1 MLGGDKMASVKI
13 TQVEA
18 DRLLKM
24 LKRTLISEINFPTI
38 GESVEFNVAGDSK
51 QDIIAI
57 NIFRGKINRLKY
69 NIGARIV
76 KNGILLLELHINPS
90 NVHPNP
96 DGEKITGSH
105 WHIYS
110 EEYGRLWAFPAE
122 NIDSEEFIEN
132 TMLFLEKFNVI
143 ESPTINFQ
151 MELV

>member
-1 MLGGDKMASVKI
+1 MASVKI
-13 TQVEA
+13 TQAEA

-24 LKRTLISEINFPTI
+24 LKRALISEISFPTK
-38 GESVEFNVAGDSK
+38 GESVEFHVAGDSK
-51 QDIIAI
+51 QDIFAI
-57 NIFRGKINRLKY
+57 NIFRGKINRFKY

-96 DGEKITGSH
+96 DGNKITGNH

-122 NIDSEEFIEN
+122 NIDSEQFVEN
-132 TMLFLEKFNVI
+132 TMLFLKKFNVI
-143 ESPTINFQ
+143 ESPTINLQ
-151 MELV
+151 MEFL

>member
-1 MLGGDKMASVKI
+1 MASARI

-24 LKRTLISEINFPTI
+24 LKRTLISEISFPAK

-51 QDIIAI
+51 QDTFAI

-69 NIGARIV
+69 NIGARII

-96 DGEKITGSH
+96 DGKKIIGSH
-105 WHIYS
+105 WHVYN
-110 EEYGRLWAFPAE
+110 EEYGRIWAFPAE
-122 NIDSEEFIEN
+122 NINSEKFVEN
-132 TMLFLEKFNVI
+132 TILFLKKFNVI

>member
-1 MLGGDKMASVKI
+1 MAFTKI
-13 TQVEA
+13 TQAEA
-18 DRLLKM
+18 DRLLRM
-24 LKRTLISEINFPTI
+24 LKRTLISEISFPEK
-38 GESVEFNVAGDSK
+38 GESVEFQVAGDGK
-51 QDIIAI
+51 QDIFTV

-122 NIDSEEFIEN
+122 NIDSEVFIEN

>member
-1 MLGGDKMASVKI
+1 MASTKI

-24 LKRTLISEINFPTI
+24 LKRALISEINFPTK
-38 GESVEFNVAGDSK
+38 GESVEFDVVGDSK
-51 QDIIAI
+51 QDIFAI
-57 NIFRGKINRLKY
+57 NIFRGKINCLKY
-69 NIGARIV
+69 NISARIV
-76 KNGILLLELHINPS
+76 RNSILLLELHINPS

-122 NIDSEEFIEN
+122 NIDSAEFVEN
-132 TMLFLEKFNVI
+132 TILFLKKFNVI
-143 ESPTINFQ
+143 ESPTVNFQ
-151 MELV
+151 MELI

>member
-51 QDIIAI
+51 QDIFAI

-122 NIDSEEFIEN
+122 

>member
-1 MLGGDKMASVKI
+1 MASVKI
-13 TQVEA
+13 TQAEA

-24 LKRTLISEINFPTI
+24 LKRALISENSFPTK
-38 GESVEFNVAGDSK
+38 GESGEFHVAGDSK
-51 QDIIAI
+51 QDIFAI
-57 NIFRGKINRLKY
+57 HMFRGKINRFKY

-96 DGEKITGSH
+96 DGNKITGNH

-122 NIDSEEFIEN
+122 NIDSEQFVEN
-132 TMLFLEKFNVI
+132 TMLFLKKFNVI
-143 ESPTINFQ
+143 ESPTINLQ
-151 MELV
+151 MEFL